1 MPVEPPQNTKEVR
14 TSHRFDEAQ
23 LHAYLRA
30 ELDGFGDSLV
40 VRQFDGGQSNP
51 TFWVSDGERAFTLRK
66 KPPGKLLPSAHAV
79 DREYRVISALRDTGV
94 PVPRVHALC
103 EDAEVIGTAFYVME
117 HVAGRIFWN
126 VQLPDLERA
135 ERSALYEEFVR
146 VLSALHAVDYQAVG
160 LGDYGRVG
168 GYVERQ
174 VKRWTK
180 QYEASRTDDIPAMD
194 RLIDYLPKN
203 YPAASRTTI
212 AHGDYRLDN
221 LIWHPTEPKCL
232 AVIDW
237 ELSTLG
243 NPYADLAYTCMLYDI
258 AMPNIGGLLGV
269 DFEASGIPSEQAFVA
284 RYREL
289 TGEGEIAD
297 WPYFKAFSLF
307 RLAAI
312 VQGVYK
318 RSLDGNASNTNAG
331 MYGAAVGMFSK
342 VACRILGL
350 ASG

>member
-1 MPVEPPQNTKEVR
+1 MKLEPPENTKDVR
-14 TSHRFDEAQ
+14 RAHRFDEAS
-23 LHAYLRA
+23 LHSYLRG
-30 ELDGFGDSLV
+30 ELEGFGDELS

-51 TFWVSDGERAFTLRK
+51 TFWISDGERSYTLRK

-79 DREYRVISALRDTGV
+79 DREYRIISALQDTEV

-103 EDAEVIGTAFYVME
+103 EDTDVIGTAFYVME
-117 HVAGRIFWN
+117 HVEGRIFWN
-126 VQLPDLERA
+126 VQLPDVSVQ
-135 ERSALYEEFVR
+135 ERSALYDEFVR
-146 VLSALHAVDYQAVG
+146 VLAALHGVDYEAVG

-174 VKRWTK
+174 VKRWTT

-194 RLIDYLPKN
+194 KLIEYLPKN
-203 YPAASRTTI
+203 YPAADRTTI

-221 LIWHPTEPKCL
+221 LIFHPTEPKCL

-243 NPYADLAYTCMLYDI
+243 SAYADLAYSCMLYDV

-269 DFEASGIPSEQAFVA
+269 DFEASGIPTEQAFVA

-289 TGEGEIAD
+289 TGAGEIAD
-297 WPYFKAFSLF
+297 WAYFRAFGLF
-307 RLAAI
+307 RIAAI

-331 MYGAAVGMFSK
+331 MYGKAVWHFSE
-342 VACRILGL
+342 VACRLLGID
-350 ASG
+350 